1 MIWIFDSVDRLISS
15 VKSILRFE
23 KSKSLQLHYRIH
35 MNLTTESSESGVGA
49 RTGGYYYA
57 HGTVAT
63 DTNYAK
69 PKQISAEEAKKIE
82 QETTTTASV
91 SKWNAKDYHW
101 EEKDKTEWAKTQLN
115 ESFKTVSLQIGK
127 NKGSIQII
135 NVEVDGFLC
144 VNIRK
149 GKLIPLFEL
158 ILKVTWSGRMEDSK
172 NGPTIV
178 EGTISTREINH
189 EDAAATKPEQKMK
202 VAAGH
207 EEALEEIWLSKTA
220 ECNVKEE
227 DENVAKVRYTHS
239 VDRMLRQQTLLN
251 KMFMKK
257 CMPELKGKL
266 VLFLEQVRLGNDE
279 YAWINN

>member
-1 MIWIFDSVDRLISS
+1 
-15 VKSILRFE
+15 
-23 KSKSLQLHYRIH
+23 

-266 VLFLEQVRLGNDE
+266 VLFLEQVRTGNDE